1 MVRVQVPATTANL
14 GPGFDCLG
22 MALKFYNVVE
32 MAVQGE
38 NRLAIEVLGEGAQ
51 DIARD
56 EGNLV
61 YRAAK
66 MLFKKVGFNP
76 PGLRIRLIN
85 NIPLARGLGSSA
97 SAVVGGLVAANVL
110 AGTKVSLREILNM
123 AYQLEGHPDNVAP
136 ALLGGIVVSTV
147 VEDEVRWLK
156 IDPPPGLKV
165 AVAIPDFHLPTH
177 AAREVLPQQV
187 GLSDAVYNLSR
198 TALLVASLLQGRLD
212 MLSTAM
218 EDKLHQ
224 PYRAS
229 LIPGLKKV
237 LAAARLAGARGAC
250 LSGAGPTVVAFAD
263 SNLEHIA
270 KVMKETFKE
279 NGVNARTLVL
289 EPSFVGV
296 RALEIK
302 TGGC

>member
-22 MALKFYNVVE
+22 MALKFHNTVE
-32 MAVQGE
+32 MSVHTE
-38 NRLAIEVLGEGAQ
+38 KRLSIEVLGEGAQ
-51 DIARD
+51 EIARD
-56 EGNLV
+56 ESNLV
-61 YRAAK
+61 YRAALL
-66 MLFKKVGFNP
+66 LFRKVNFNP

-97 SAVVGGLVAANVL
+97 AAVVGGLVAANIL
-110 AGTKVSLREILNM
+110 AGNRVPFREVLNM
-123 AYQLEGHPDNVAP
+123 AHQLEGHPDNVAP
-136 ALLGGIVVSTV
+136 ALMGGVVV
-147 VEDEVRWLK
+147 AVAVEGEVRCLK

-165 AVAIPDFHLPTH
+165 AVAIPDFHLATQ

-187 GLSDAVYNLSR
+187 GLADAVYNLSR
-198 TALLVASLLQGRLD
+198 AALLVASLQQGRLD

-218 EDKLHQ
+218 EDRLHQ

-229 LIPGLKKV
+229 LVPGLKKV

-270 KVMKETFKE
+270 RVMKETFRE
-279 NGVNARTLVL
+279 SGVNARTLVL
-289 EPSFVGV
+289 EPSIVGV

-302 TGGC
+302 TR